1 MEVESKDK
9 KRSLP
14 LKRRSVQYILDRRL
28 TNHRTTNYM
37 AKPYNKRHLGWAWQD
52 LQQTFCKQFH
62 TIWWK
67 KPSLVAYSSYP
78 PIFMSVVQDIDNITK
93 FKSQFVVFLSIKIK

>member
-37 AKPYNKRHLGWAWQD
+37 TKPYNKRHLG
-52 LQQTFCKQFH
+52 
-62 TIWWK
+62 
-67 KPSLVAYSSYP
+67 
-78 PIFMSVVQDIDNITK
+78 
-93 FKSQFVVFLSIKIK
+93 